1 MSDKVIKGAQPGTL
15 PAFALRLPGQLVT
28 QYRTSVFMAQGEINH
43 ISKKQKQVFER
54 LQTGEKRSGLLL
66 LPFTRHE

>member
-43 ISKKQKQVFER
+43 ISKNKNKSLR
-54 LQTGEKRSGLLL
+54 G
-66 LPFTRHE
+66 